1 MGLVSSSVSSPPVAA
16 AGQPPVMRLASD
28 RHFEASVNLST
39 AAIARRLPHT
49 LAEAARL
56 GWRTDHRAVLALIG
70 CQIGAAALTATAL
83 AATTRVLAAVF
94 TGPDIAT
101 GLRDNLTAVV
111 VLALAA
117 SGRYLLDAA
126 ARASAARLAPKAVRE
141 ADLEVITAA
150 TAAEPAMRPRSA
162 STRPSR

>member
-1 MGLVSSSVSSPPVAA
+1 
-16 AGQPPVMRLASD
+16 MRLASD

-39 AAIARRLPHT
+39 TAIARRLPRT

-56 GWRTDHRAVLALIG
+56 GWRTDHRAVLALLG
-70 CQIGAAALTATAL
+70 CQTAAAVLTATAL

-94 TGPDIAT
+94 TGDIAA
-101 GLRDNLTAVV
+101 GLRENLTAVA
-111 VLALAA
+111 VLAVAA

-126 ARASAARLAPKAVRE
+126 ARASAARLAPKTVRE

-150 TAAEPAMRPRSA
+150 TGAELVAYEDPDFEDAHAAA
-162 STRPSR
+162 SDGAE